1 MSLLAIEGLTVDIPG
16 PDGVARIL
24 DGIDL
29 ALAPGDWHGI
39 VGESGCGK
47 SMTAL
52 AIMGLLPDRA
62 TARGRIVFAGRDL
75 LALDEP
81 ALCRVRGA
89 EIGMIFQ
96 EPMTALNPVHPIGRQ
111 IAEGLARRRGIGR
124 AAAEAETRRAMA
136 RVGLDPARFPPE
148 LYPHQLSGGQRQ
160 RVMIAMMLARRP
172 KLLLADEPT
181 TALDVTVQAEI
192 LKLVAELA
200 DETGM
205 ALLLITHDL
214 GVVAAIAE
222 AVHVMYAGRIVETG
236 PTDAVFARLAHP
248 YVRGLFEALP
258 KEVHDPARRG
268 LPLAGIPGRVP
279 DPLERSPACA
289 FADRCAFADAHCR
302 RERPALMALDRPDHR
317 AACFHPRPAPRP

>member
-1 MSLLAIEGLTVDIPG
+1 MSLLSIEGLGVDIPNA
-16 PDGVARIL
+16 DGVTRIL

-29 ALAPGDWHGI
+29 SLEPGEWQGI

-52 AIMGLLPDRA
+52 AVMGLLPERA
-62 TARGRIVFAGRDL
+62 VTGGRIVFAGRDL
-75 LALDEP
+75 AGLDE
-81 ALCRVRGA
+81 AAMCRVRGA

-96 EPMTALNPVHPIGRQ
+96 EPMTALNPVHSIGRQ
-111 IAEGLARRRGIGR
+111 IAEGLRRTRGLGR
-124 AAAEAETRRAMA
+124 AAAEARTRQAMQ
-136 RVGLDPARFPPE
+136 RVGLDPARFSPD

-160 RVMIAMMLARRP
+160 RVMIAMVLARRP
-172 KLLLADEPT
+172 RLLIADEPT

-192 LKLVAELA
+192 LKLVAEIA

-222 AVHVMYAGRIVETG
+222 TVHVMYAGRIVETG
-236 PTDAVFARLAHP
+236 PTDAVFAHLAHP

-258 KEVHDPARRG
+258 KEVVEPGARG
-268 LPLAGIPGRVP
+268 AALTAIPGRVP
-279 DPLERSPACA
+279 DPSERSPACA
-289 FADRCAFADAHCR
+289 FADRCAFADARCR
-302 RERPALMALDRPDHR
+302 SERPQLRALHGAEHR
-317 AACFHPRPAPRP
+317 AACFYPRPAPGR

>member
-1 MSLLAIEGLTVDIPG
+1 MTLLS
-16 PDGVARIL
+16 L
-24 DGIDL
+24 DGLSVEIQTPEGPALLLDDVDL
-29 ALAPGDWHGI
+29 SLDAGDWHGI

-62 TARGRIVFAGRDL
+62 LTRGRVVFAGRDL
-75 LALDEP
+75 LGLDDTALG
-81 ALCRVRGA
+81 RIRGA

-111 IAEGLARRRGIGR
+111 ITEGLRRTRGTGR
-124 AAAEAETRRAMA
+124 AEAEATTKRAMQ
-136 RVGLDPARFPPE
+136 RVGLDPARFSPD

-160 RVMIAMMLARRP
+160 RVMIAMVLARRP
-172 KLLLADEPT
+172 RLLIADEPT
-181 TALDVTVQAEI
+181 TALDVTVQADILQLIGEI
-192 LKLVAELA
+192 A

-236 PTDAVFARLAHP
+236 ATDAVFARLAHP

-258 KEVHDPARRG
+258 KDVTDPARRG
-268 LPLAGIPGRVP
+268 QPLTAIPGRVP
-279 DPLERSPACA
+279 EPLERSRACA
-289 FADRCAFADAHCR
+289 FAERCTLASDRCA
-302 RERPALMALDRPDHR
+302 RERPLLEPLDRPDHR
-317 AACFHPRPAPRP
+317 AACFHPRPAPG